1 MVQKP
6 NKPEPATGD
15 VQIWYDQYMA
25 MGLDKTPFDST
36 EDDLIINSLNQAWT
50 IQICYTHFSTVEQ
63 TSNMHST
70 AHFMSRHARI

>member
-36 EDDLIINSLNQAWT
+36 EDDLIINSLNQA
-50 IQICYTHFSTVEQ
+50 
-63 TSNMHST
+63 
-70 AHFMSRHARI
+70 